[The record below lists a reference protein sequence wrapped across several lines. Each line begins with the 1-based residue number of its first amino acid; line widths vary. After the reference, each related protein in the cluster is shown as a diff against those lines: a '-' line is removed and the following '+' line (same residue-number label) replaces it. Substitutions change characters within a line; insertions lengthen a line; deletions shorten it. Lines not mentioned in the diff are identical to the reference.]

1 MQLHDLLQQPQ
12 ALPTVPKVV
21 HELIASFED
30 ENVSIQKVVASI
42 NSDPVLSARL
52 LRLANSSYY
61 HMSRSVATVDD
72 AVVML
77 GFMTVRTLV
86 IGTGIAHA
94 FSGYRG
100 IDLPRFWRYSTLTGA
115 IASWLAREVQCSR
128 DHAFTAGLMHGLGH
142 LVMHNC
148 MAEPMLYLNKSCDWM
163 DARRAEI
170 ERTSFGFDHTDVG
183 AELMR
188 AWKLPAVL
196 VDAVAQ
202 HGNPLARGEFRTL
215 GGVLH
220 LAAWRARSHVWRLS
234 ADDIDQSVPEAVCA
248 KLDLS
253 PRHLIED
260 MPPMEEIAAGLEA
273 LAG

>member
-12 ALPTVPKVV
+12 ALPTVPRVV

-30 ENVSIQKVVASI
+30 EALSIHKIVGSI

-61 HMSRSVATVDD
+61 HVSRSIASTED

-77 GFMTVRTLV
+77 GFMSVRTLV

-94 FSGYRG
+94 FAGYRG
-100 IDLPRFWRYSTLTGA
+100 IDLPRFWRYSTLSA
-115 IASWLAREVQCSR
+115 AVASWLAREVQCSR

-148 MAEPMLYLNKSCDWM
+148 MAEPMQFLNKTCDWM
-163 DARRAEI
+163 DAQRAKVEHA
-170 ERTSFGFDHTDVG
+170 SFGFDHADVG
-183 AELMR
+183 AELLR
-188 AWKLPAVL
+188 AWKLPSVL
-196 VDAVAQ
+196 VDAVAR
-202 HGNPLARGEFRTL
+202 HGHPLEGRDFQTL
-215 GGVLH
+215 AAVLH
-220 LAAWRARSHVWRLS
+220 LAAWRARAHLWHLS
-234 ADDIDQSVPEAVCA
+234 SDELEQSIPEAVCA
-248 KLDLS
+248 KLDLGV
-253 PRHLIED
+253 RHVLED

-273 LAG
+273 IAG